1 MLDMYTI
8 YCKPLDYPNNYV
20 VRKYRVALG
29 DVAPTDEIHIG
40 DTLEEARAFIPYGLV
55 PLMRDP
61 QDHPSVVETWV

>member
-8 YCKPLDYPNNYV
+8 YCKPFDYPNNYV
-20 VRKYRVALG
+20 VRKFRG
-29 DVAPTDEIHIG
+29 DAPTDEIHIG

-55 PLMRDP
+55 KLMRDP